1 MRVSCNEE
9 RMVVISDLH
18 IGNPYS
24 RARRLLKSFLA
35 YVEEEGYSLCINGDG
50 VDIAQTSF
58 QRIATELHELLDAL
72 RRLAGHLD

>member
-35 YVEEEGYSLCINGDG
+35 PN
-50 VDIAQTSF
+50 
-58 QRIATELHELLDAL
+58 
-72 RRLAGHLD
+72 